1 MFFDSF
7 LSLSTLKITEILLF
21 TTFTILFSVPKSPSP
36 YFRKLGNFFLSCVFW
51 TKSRYSLFNIFPD
64 FLFNF
69 ASITVILNE
78 SQAQEYRAGEGCSMQ
93 DASFTLLFLSTYL
106 IPATFLL
113 SFFRGCTFHALKFAA
128 SWKPGKVVHFFDAR
142 EVFVRIHPLTNA
154 AHFPTSDFQRVLP
167 QSFLSF
173 TPSSNWNFCS
183 LIILF
188 FEVIVYSIP
197 SYICFLVSKWDE
209 MTVLVIVSKQNLD
222 RC

>member
-21 TTFTILFSVPKSPSP
+21 ATFTILFSVPKSPSP
-36 YFRKLGNFFLSCVFW
+36 YFCKLRNFFLNCVLW

-78 SQAQEYRAGEGCSMQ
+78 SQVQEYRAGEGCSMQ

-128 SWKPGKVVHFFDAR
+128 SWKPGKVVHFSTR
-142 EVFVRIHPLTNA
+142 EKFSFEFIRLLTRHIYLRPIFSALCSQN
-154 AHFPTSDFQRVLP
+154 
-167 QSFLSF
+167 FLSF
-173 TPSSNWNFCS
+173 TPSSNWNFCP

-188 FEVIVYSIP
+188 FEIIVYNTS
-197 SYICFLVSKWDE
+197 SYICFFVSKWNE
-209 MTVLVIVSKQNLD
+209 KTVLVIVSK
-222 RC
+222 